1 MAELNSEG
9 RYTDLPH
16 TLFPQA
22 ADDEAGHPLM
32 SNISGNLFE
41 AAKEYSKNIAQGNA
55 FGAQTILQDNPDL
68 VNTMFT
74 AEKYNWMRDAII
86 AMQKYY
92 VSDVEEMIRQVVDHT
107 IGIDD
112 NNTMNSPG
120 TNGYSIAKIKSI
132 VNGIKYY
139 FNLDPST
146 WSTNTYVPQYELQ
159 IDGITQDD
167 DIDIILNPQTAAIS
181 QAKAWSKAMVLGALQ
196 TTNKITL
203 KAYGKITPDV
213 TIPIIAIVH
222 K

>member
-22 ADDEAGHPLM
+22 SDDEAGHPLM
-32 SNISGNLFE
+32 SNISGSLFA
-41 AAKEYSKNIAQGNA
+41 AAKTYSAKIAEGDA
-55 FGAQTILQDNPDL
+55 FGAQTVLQNNPGL
-68 VNTMFT
+68 VDTMFT

-92 VSDVEEMIRQVVDHT
+92 VYDVEKMMEGLVGLEVHL
-107 IGIDD
+107 DD
-112 NNTMNSPG
+112 NETQGNLNTY
-120 TNGYSIAKIKSI
+120 GYSIAKIKSI
-132 VNGIKYY
+132 VNGTKYY

>member
-32 SNISGNLFE
+32 SNISGDLFE
-41 AAKEYSKNIAQGNA
+41 VAQDYSDAVANGNA
-55 FGAQTILQDNPDL
+55 SDAQTILNNNPGL
-68 VNTMFT
+68 VDAMFT
-74 AEKYNWMRDAII
+74 ADKYNWMRDAII

-92 VSDVEEMIRQVVDHT
+92 VSDVKKMIEQVADHT
-107 IGIDD
+107 IGLDD
-112 NNTMNSPG
+112 NNTMDSPG
-120 TNGYSIAKIKSI
+120 TNGYSIRKIKSI
-132 VNGIKYY
+132 VNGTKYY

-196 TTNKITL
+196 TTNKVTL

>member
-1 MAELNSEG
+1 MAELNNEG

-22 ADDEAGHPLM
+22 SDDEAGHPLM
-32 SNISGNLFE
+32 SDISGNLFA
-41 AAKEYSKNIAQGNA
+41 AAKEYSTKIAQGDA
-55 FGAQTILQDNPDL
+55 LGAQTVLQNNPGL
-68 VNTMFT
+68 VDTMFT
-74 AEKYNWMRDAII
+74 AEKYNWMRDAIV
-86 AMQKYY
+86 ATQRYY
-92 VSDVEEMIRQVVDHT
+92 ASDVRSMITEMAQHS
-107 IGIDD
+107 IGLDD
-112 NNTMNSPG
+112 NNTMNTPDV
-120 TNGYSIAKIKSI
+120 NGYSITKIKSI
-132 VNGIKYY
+132 VDGTKYY

-146 WSTNTYVPQYELQ
+146 WNTSTYVPQYELQ

-213 TIPIIAIVH
+213 TIPIVAIVH

>member
-32 SNISGNLFE
+32 SNISGDLFE

-55 FGAQTILQDNPDL
+55 FGAQTILQNNPDL

-86 AMQKYY
+86 AMQNYY
-92 VSDVEEMIRQVVDHT
+92 VHDVEKMMEGLVGLEVHL
-107 IGIDD
+107 DD
-112 NNTMNSPG
+112 NETQGNLNTY
-120 TNGYSIAKIKSI
+120 GYSIAKIKSI
-132 VNGIKYY
+132 VNGTKYY

>member
-1 MAELNSEG
+1 MVELNSEG

-22 ADDEAGHPLM
+22 SDDEAGHPLM
-32 SNISGNLFE
+32 SNISGSLFE
-41 AAKEYSKNIAQGNA
+41 AAKDYSNKIAQGNA
-55 FGAQTILQDNPDL
+55 FGAQTVLQNNPGL
-68 VNTMFT
+68 VDTMFT

-92 VSDVEEMIRQVVDHT
+92 VSDVKEMIKQVADHT
-107 IGIDD
+107 IGLDDD
-112 NNTMNSPG
+112 NTMESPG
-120 TNGYSIAKIKSI
+120 TNGYSIEKITSI
-132 VNGIKYY
+132 VNGTKYY
-139 FNLDPST
+139 FNLAPST
-146 WSTNTYVPQYELQ
+146 WSTNTYTPQYELQ

-167 DIDIILNPQTAAIS
+167 DIDIILNPQTATIS

>member
-32 SNISGNLFE
+32 SNISGDLFK
-41 AAKEYSKNIAQGNA
+41 AAQDYSDAVANGNA
-55 FGAQTILQDNPDL
+55 SDAQTILNDNPGLIDA
-68 VNTMFT
+68 MFT
-74 AEKYNWMRDAII
+74 ADKYNWMRDAII

-120 TNGYSIAKIKSI
+120 TNGYSITKITSM
-132 VNGIKYY
+132 VRGTPTQVT
-139 FNLDPST
+139 LDPSKWT
-146 WSTNTYVPQYELQ
+146 SNSNIHQYPIQ
-159 IDGITQDD
+159 IDGITADD
-167 DIDIILNPQTAAIS
+167 DIDIGLIPQSTVS
-181 QAKAWSKAMVLGALQ
+181 EAKAWSKAMVLSAVQ
-196 TTNKITL
+196 TNNLITL
-203 KAYGKITPDV
+203 RSYGKVPQQAIK
-213 TIPIIAIVH
+213 IIVNVH

>member
-32 SNISGNLFE
+32 SNISGNLLKF
-41 AAKEYSKNIAQGNA
+41 ADQYSTEISRGNA
-55 FGAQTILQDNPDL
+55 YEAQAILNAHPELLD
-68 VNTMFT
+68 TMFT
-74 AEKYNWMRDAII
+74 ADKYNWMRDAII

-92 VSDVEEMIRQVVDHT
+92 VSDVEKMMEGLVGLEVHL
-107 IGIDD
+107 DD
-112 NNTMNSPG
+112 NETQENQKVY
-120 TNGYSIAKIKSI
+120 GYSIAKIKSI
-132 VNGIKYY
+132 VNGTKYY
-139 FNLDPST
+139 FDLDPST

-203 KAYGKITPDV
+203 KAYGKITSDV